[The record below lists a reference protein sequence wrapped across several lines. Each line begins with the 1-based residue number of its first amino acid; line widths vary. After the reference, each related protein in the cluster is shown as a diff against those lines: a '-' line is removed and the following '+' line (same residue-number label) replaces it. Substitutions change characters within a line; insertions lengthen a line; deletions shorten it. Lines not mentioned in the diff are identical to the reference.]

1 MVEVVG
7 EHHDHQSG
15 AIVPVP
21 AIPQEQ
27 IEYLRTR
34 LP

>member
-1 MVEVVG
+1 
-7 EHHDHQSG
+7 
-15 AIVPVP
+15 VP

-27 IEYLRTR
+27 IAYLRTR